1 MMDING
7 YQVMAQRTVQQELTD
22 GELVYHALFGMAS
35 EVGELQGLYQKY
47 FQGHGFDPDHAMKEV
62 GDLLW
67 FVAEYC
73 TAMGWWLGD
82 VAQANIAKL
91 QKRYPMGF
99 DAQRSVFREEGDL

>member
-7 YQVMAQRTVQQELTD
+7 YQVMAQRTVQQDLTD
-22 GELVYHALFGMAS
+22 DELVSHALFGMAS
-35 EVGELQGLYQKY
+35 ELGELQGLYQKA
-47 FQGHGFDPDHAMKEV
+47 FQGHGFDPGHAMKEV

-82 VAQANIAKL
+82 VAQANIEKL
-91 QKRYPMGF
+91 QNRYPMGF